1 MTAAGAELSRWVD
14 FAAANTSGWVN
25 LAAAADMY
33 GLVDLAAG
41 ADTSGQVDMAAGMG
55 RDFFGPVLT

>member
-14 FAAANTSGWVN
+14 FAAANTSGRVN
-25 LAAAADMY
+25 LAAAADTY
-33 GLVDLAAG
+33 GRVDLAAG
-41 ADTSGQVDMAAGMG
+41 ANTSGRVDMAAGMG